1 MTILERARPI
11 LDPVTAHGSRVLVI
25 EDEAVMA
32 EVVARYLRRD
42 GHDVR
47 IAADG
52 EAGLRAYRE
61 FAPDIVV
68 LDLMLPEVDG
78 LEVCRRIREVAQTP
92 IIMVTART
100 TEVDRLRGFD
110 LGADDYVLKPF
121 SPRELAARVQAVL
134 RRAQR
139 APLVPEGVGKY
150 GALTIDR
157 GARSVRGATGDIDL
171 TSREYDLLDF
181 MARNTGQVFSRE
193 QLIEAVWDREAVT
206 DANAITVHVRRIR
219 EKIEEDPSRP
229 RYLKTVWGVGYKF
242 DA

>member
-1 MTILERARPI
+1 MNSGRA
-11 LDPVTAHGSRVLVI
+11 RVLVI

-47 IAADG
+47 TAADG
-52 EAGLRAYRE
+52 ELGLRAYRE
-61 FAPDIVV
+61 FSPDIVV

-78 LEVCRRIREVAQTP
+78 LEVCRRIRETAQTP

-100 TEVDRLRGFD
+100 SEVDRLRGFD
-110 LGADDYVLKPF
+110 LGADDYVAKPF

-134 RRAQR
+134 RRAR
-139 APLVPEGVGKY
+139 HALLVPEGVAKY

-157 GARSVRGATGDIDL
+157 GSRVVRGSSGEIAL
-171 TSREYDLLDF
+171 TAREFDLLDF
-181 MARNTGQVFSRE
+181 MSQNAGQVFSRE
-193 QLIEAVWDREAVT
+193 QLIEEVWDREAVT
-206 DANAITVHVRRIR
+206 DANAVTVHVRRIR

-229 RYLKTVWGVGYKF
+229 RYLKTIWGVGYKF